1 MNSLFQRI
9 GTLGVVPV
17 IVIDSA
23 DDAMPLAEALSTAG
37 LSCAEVTFRTAAAS
51 EAIRNIARAFPE
63 MLVGAGTVLTPDQV
77 KAAVDAGARFIVS
90 PGTSEKVVRTC
101 AELGVPVMPGV
112 ATPTEVHMALELGV
126 EVMKFFP
133 AEAAGGVTY
142 LKALS
147 APFKQVRFV
156 PTGGIDESNM
166 LAYLTLPAVLA
177 IGGSWMVK
185 PELIA
190 AKKFNEIERLAG
202 QAVAKARSR
211 SR

>member
-37 LSCAEVTFRTAAAS
+37 LPCAEVTFRTAAAR
-51 EAIRNIARAFPE
+51 EAIRNIAQAFPE

-90 PGTSEKVVRTC
+90 PGTSEKVVGTC
-101 AELGVPVMPGV
+101 ADLGVPVMPGV
-112 ATPTEVHMALELGV
+112 ATPTEVQMALDLGV

-166 LAYLTLPAVLA
+166 LAYLT
-177 IGGSWMVK
+177 
-185 PELIA
+185 
-190 AKKFNEIERLAG
+190 
-202 QAVAKARSR
+202 
-211 SR
+211 

>member
-1 MNSLFQRI
+1 
-9 GTLGVVPV
+9 
-17 IVIDSA
+17 
-23 DDAMPLAEALSTAG
+23 
-37 LSCAEVTFRTAAAS
+37 
-51 EAIRNIARAFPE
+51 
-63 MLVGAGTVLTPDQV
+63 
-77 KAAVDAGARFIVS
+77 
-90 PGTSEKVVRTC
+90 
-101 AELGVPVMPGV
+101 
-112 ATPTEVHMALELGV
+112 

-190 AKKFNEIERLAG
+190 ARKFDEIERLAG